1 VPNKDEVLEN
11 RVEDFDVCEE
21 EVETDECLQSR
32 IELLEREKAQITQ
45 QLLRLKADFENF
57 RRRSRNEKENLV
69 QEANRNLLENLLPVL
84 DNFERALDA
93 QSEEKCLEDPFFQG
107 VKMVS
112 QGLLNVLGEYGLQ
125 VINAVGQ
132 PFDPDLHD
140 AISLEGEGGDNL
152 VVTQQL
158 QTGYMLYEKVLRHTK
173 VLVGMCEEEEE
184 CQK

>member
-1 VPNKDEVLEN
+1 MPNKDEVLEN

-93 QSEEKCLEDPFFQG
+93 QSEEKRLEDPFFQG